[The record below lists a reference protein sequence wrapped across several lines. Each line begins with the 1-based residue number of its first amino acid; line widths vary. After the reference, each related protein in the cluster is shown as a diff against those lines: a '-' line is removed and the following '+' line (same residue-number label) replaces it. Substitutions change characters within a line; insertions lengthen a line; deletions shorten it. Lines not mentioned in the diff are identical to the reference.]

1 MGPAPFYTSENVGYY
16 IIYLLNEQE
25 FPSIKY
31 CHNLNKMTL
40 YCYSH
45 ITAVPK

>member
-25 FPSIKY
+25 FPSIN
-31 CHNLNKMTL
+31 CHNLNKWH
-40 YCYSH
+40 Y
-45 ITAVPK
+45 TAIHT